1 MKIAGFFRLLKM
13 VRLLLAQDSLLPPN
27 FATEAPRSM
36 RALRAFLT
44 LGAPRFDDDIRGN
57 ALSSRIAKLGPT
69 YIKLGQFL
77 ATRPDIIGDKMAA
90 DLRHLQDKMPPFDTA
105 LAAAVL
111 KQEIPASA
119 SIIRDLSGP
128 IAAASIAQ
136 VHTAFDARDPSRKLA
151 VKFLRP
157 NIEAVLREELQVFQ
171 MIARWVERLSP
182 RSRRLRPVES
192 LKMLARSMAFETD
205 LRLEAA
211 ALSEMYQNSKDDEGF
226 TVPEVVWEATSKR
239 VLTMQ
244 WIDGVSA
251 SDLAALRDAGHDMTQ
266 LAVRLIQTFLKHAL
280 RDGFFHADMHQ
291 GNLLIARD
299 GTIVGIDLGIN
310 GRLSPDSRRFLAEIL
325 HGFIIRDY
333 DLVARIHFEAGYVP
347 KDNNMAEFAQA
358 LRSIGE
364 PIRDQNAGDISMAHL
379 LNQLFEITE
388 QFQMQTQ
395 PQLLLLQKTMV
406 TVEGVARSF
415 DPELNFWDAAS
426 PIISNWLKK
435 QLGPEAQ
442 LRSMRD
448 SVIGAGRALQRLP
461 QTLSTL
467 ETAAQSLMQGE
478 PRRGDKAARWIGIF
492 AIIVASVALA
502 LFWLEL

>member
-1 MKIAGFFRLLKM
+1 MA
-13 VRLLLAQDSLLPPN
+13 RLLLAQDSLLPPN
-27 FATEAPRSM
+27 FKTEAPPLLRVM
-36 RALRAFLT
+36 RRVLT
-44 LGAPRFDDDIRGN
+44 MGAPRFDSDERGT
-57 ALSSRIAKLGPT
+57 ALSSRIAQLGPT

-90 DLRHLQDKMPPFDTA
+90 DLRHLQDKMPPFDTS
-105 LAAAVL
+105 LARAMLV
-111 KQEIPASA
+111 QEIPAA
-119 SIIRDLSGP
+119 DKLICNLSEP

-136 VHTAFDARDPSRKLA
+136 VHMAQDAREPTRKLA

-157 NIEAVLREELQVFQ
+157 NIEATLRDELRVFQ
-171 MIARWVERLSP
+171 TLARWTERLSSK
-182 RSRRLRPVES
+182 SRRLRPVES
-192 LKMLARSMAFETD
+192 LKTLARTMAFETD

-211 ALSEMYQNSKDDEGF
+211 ALSEMYENSKDDRYF
-226 TVPEVVWEATSKR
+226 TVPEVYWEATSKR
-239 VLTMQ
+239 ILSMQ
-244 WIDGVSA
+244 WIDGTPA
-251 SDLAALRDAGHDMTQ
+251 SDLAALRQAGHNMAQ
-266 LAVRLIQTFLKHAL
+266 LAERLIQTFLRHAL

-291 GNLLIARD
+291 GNLLIAAD
-299 GTIVGIDLGIN
+299 GTLVGIDLGIN
-310 GRLSPDSRRFLAEIL
+310 GRLSADSRRFLAEIL

-333 DLVARIHFEAGYVP
+333 ELVARIHFEAGYVP
-347 KDNNMAEFAQA
+347 QGNNMAEFAQA

-415 DPELNFWDAAS
+415 DPDLNFWDAAS
-426 PIISNWLKK
+426 PVISDWLKK

-461 QTLSTL
+461 QTLTAL
-467 ETAAQSLMQGE
+467 ETASQKLLQDE
-478 PRRGDKAARWIGIF
+478 PSTDRMARWL
-492 AIIVASVALA
+492 AIIAIAAAATAIV
-502 LFWLEL
+502 LFWLAL